1 MQLREVLVTE
11 NIEERDRGLRYSF
24 ASLAP
29 WLEAK
34 DDEDQ
39 ALVILLN
46 LSHKRATVAD
56 LCDEQLAKR
65 TLIDSAHVDRC
76 VRTVRWMH
84 SHNLKYPDTRVSG
97 QRVLVLPPP
106 LIKGVVTSAGLP
118 QHLGWANNSADINY
132 SKLFTATFL
141 YEGRVTNLAL
151 LLSDKHQV
159 WMTALSKLGGSK
171 ARSEKVATEIS
182 EQLYDSCIPQAV
194 SPFSKQLRFPY
205 QDVQGRTQYLAMT
218 PVVSHSLL
226 SHIQR
231 AAIGRKIHFSHVQ
244 HAHSASVGDLS
255 ASRGGRLAILHY
267 PPPVFSS
274 DKANFHHSRVKQLAA
289 GRSLF
294 DQGALYNKA
303 TFHALTVITTYQR
316 ELPRQFRRQARV
328 KALRMLRKQ
337 LARWL
342 APVFEWRD
350 EVEKVGDKN
359 IESIGLCLE
368 KTLLT
373 IPQKNLPELATQLAG
388 AVHDTLQASTYGQ
401 HYAYHPDLL
410 LPLKSQLQWLLKKLA
425 DEEIAESS
433 ETENTYFL
441 HISKLRVYDAL
452 ALSNSY
458 VCGIPSLTALG
469 GLSHHFERRLNQL
482 FGCKI
487 SIKGTAWF
495 IRHYNLNSGQL
506 LPEPS
511 KLVQLR
517 TVSNVV
523 RSGVVDT
530 KTCDLVMDIV
540 FKLEVGAGFKAD
552 DISPFIAAF
561 PSRFAGGTLLPPA
574 LYERSE
580 WCRLYNDPEE
590 VFSRVMRLPRNG
602 CWIYPYA
609 ADFHTLDK
617 LLETVQQQVDLR
629 PVNIGY
635 VGLEDA
641 NERESSLERLHCYA
655 EPAIGL
661 VRCLNPINVRLSGS
675 ESFFKNAFWRMKLQN
690 RAMLMTKYT
699 A

>member
-11 NIEERDRGLRYSF
+11 NIEERNRALRYSF

-29 WLEAK
+29 WLETK
-34 DDEDQ
+34 GDEEQ

-46 LSHKRATVAD
+46 LSHKRVTVAD
-56 LCDEQLAKR
+56 LCDEQLAKS
-65 TLIDSAHVDRC
+65 TLQDSTHVERC

-84 SHNLKYPDTRVSG
+84 SHNLKYPDTRVSR
-97 QRVLVLPPP
+97 QRLLVLPPP
-106 LIKGVVTSAGLP
+106 LIKGIVTSAGLS

-151 LLSDKHQV
+151 LLSDKHPV
-159 WMTALSKLGGSK
+159 WMAALSKLGGSK
-171 ARSEKVATEIS
+171 ARAEKVATEVG
-182 EQLYDSCIPQAV
+182 EQLYKSCIPLAV

-205 QDVQGRTQYLAMT
+205 QDDLGCTQYLAMT
-218 PVVSHSLL
+218 PVVSHCLMSC
-226 SHIQR
+226 IQR

-244 HAHSASVGDLS
+244 HAHSASVGDLA

-267 PPPVFSS
+267 PPPVFNSE
-274 DKANFHHSRVKQLAA
+274 KANFHYARVKRLAA
-289 GRSLF
+289 GYSLF
-294 DQGALYNKA
+294 DKGALYNKT
-303 TFHALTVITTYQR
+303 TFHALAVITTYHR
-316 ELPRQFRRQARV
+316 ELPRRFRRQARLR
-328 KALRMLRKQ
+328 ALRVLRKQ

-359 IESIGLCLE
+359 IGAIGPCLE
-368 KTLLT
+368 KRLLI
-373 IPQKNLPELATQLAG
+373 IPQKNLPELSTQLAG
-388 AVHDTLQASTYGQ
+388 AIHDTLQASTYGQ

-425 DEEIAESS
+425 DEEIVESS
-433 ETENTYFL
+433 ETVNTYFL
-441 HISKLRVYDAL
+441 HVSKLRVYDAL
-452 ALSNSY
+452 ALSNPY
-458 VCGIPSLTALG
+458 VCGVPSLTALG

-482 FGCKI
+482 FGCEI

-506 LPEPS
+506 LPEPC
-511 KLVQLR
+511 KPAQLR

-523 RSGVVDT
+523 RSGIVDT
-530 KTCDLVMDIV
+530 KTCDLVMDLV
-540 FKLEVGAGFKAD
+540 FKLEVGGGFKAD
-552 DISPFIAAF
+552 DISQFVAAF

-580 WCRLYNDPEE
+580 WCRLYAEPEE
-590 VFSRVMRLPRNG
+590 IFSQVIRLPRNG
-602 CWIYPYA
+602 CWIYPHA
-609 ADFHTLDK
+609 ADFHTLDE
-617 LLETVQQQVDLR
+617 LLEKVQQEVDLR

-635 VGLEDA
+635 VGLEEVA
-641 NERESSLERLHCYA
+641 ERESSLEPLHCYA

-661 VRCLNPINVRLSGS
+661 AQCFNPISVRLDGR
-675 ESFFKNAFWRMKLQN
+675 ERFFHNAFWRMKREN
-690 RAMLMTKYT
+690 RAMLMTKST